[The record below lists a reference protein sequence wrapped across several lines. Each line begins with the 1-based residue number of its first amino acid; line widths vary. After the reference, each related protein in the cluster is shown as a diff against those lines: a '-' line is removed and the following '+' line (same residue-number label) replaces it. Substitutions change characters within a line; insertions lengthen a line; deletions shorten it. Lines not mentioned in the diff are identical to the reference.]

1 MVGLFGLTPASL
13 VSLIMQASRLQI
25 LLTILAGIF
34 LLGTVL
40 IFAVFAVAPDTAVIY
55 RPFLLTSFIVA
66 IFVSLVCIAWLL
78 RGLLRP
84 YSQLVGEAKRAP
96 VAHSGKPQN
105 EAAFVLETF
114 QTVIAQLQAQ
124 QLELKRLSDQ
134 ASQRADS
141 AERFSERIVAS
152 MPTGLIAFDAAG
164 HTTVTNAPARAL
176 LANELS
182 ASGEDVRAIFSSV
195 PTLAE
200 MVEACLASGSVF
212 RREEIEAIDGPG
224 QGKRF
229 GATVAPID
237 PASASGSRGALC
249 LITDITEVT
258 RLREQVVLKRNLESL
273 GEMSAG
279 LAHEFK
285 NAMAALH
292 GYAQFL
298 QSVDYDAQGKTAAD
312 ALLQEVR
319 NLSEMTTSFLNFA
332 SPQTLQLEHV
342 SLDEL
347 IQECARDLHSL
358 FDENRVTLVIE
369 GSPSVLPLQPLR
381 LSAESSN
388 TEPHHGDTANVGERG
403 TSPTVREG
411 SSEPHGQPALLEIQA
426 DTRMLR
432 QALLNL
438 LRNAAEAIPKDKPV
452 RRVTVRTST
461 EVGQDKQWATI
472 SIQDTGDGIAVA
484 DSQKI
489 FIPFFT
495 TKTGGHGIGLALAHR
510 VITEHGGTLTVANA
524 PEGGAIF
531 TIRLPK

>member
-1 MVGLFGLTPASL
+1 
-13 VSLIMQASRLQI
+13 MQSSRLQV
-25 LLTILAGIF
+25 LLTIFAGIF

-40 IFAVFAVAPDTAVIY
+40 IFAVFAVAPGTAVVY
-55 RPFLLTSFIVA
+55 RPFLLTAFVVALFI
-66 IFVSLVCIAWLL
+66 SLVCIAWLL

-84 YSQLVGEAKRAP
+84 YSQLVGEARRAP

-114 QTVIAQLQAQ
+114 QSVIAQLQDQ
-124 QLELKRLSDQ
+124 QDELQRLSDQ

-141 AERFSERIVAS
+141 AERFSDRIVAS
-152 MPTGLIAFDAAG
+152 MPTGLIAFDSAG
-164 HTTVTNAPARAL
+164 HTTVTNAPLRGL
-176 LANELS
+176 LAHEPS
-182 ASGEDVRAIFSSV
+182 ASGEHFRTVFASI
-195 PTLAE
+195 PALAA
-200 MVEACLASGSVF
+200 MVESCLASGRVF
-212 RREEIEAIDGPG
+212 RREEIVAVNGSG
-224 QGKRF
+224 QGQRF

-237 PASASGSRGALC
+237 PVAESGSRGALC

-258 RLREQVVLKRNLESL
+258 RLREQVALKRNLESL

-298 QSVDYDAQGKTAAD
+298 QSIDHDEQGKTAAEG
-312 ALLQEVR
+312 LLQEVR

-332 SPQTLQLEHV
+332 RPQPLQLEDV
-342 SLDEL
+342 SLDEM
-347 IQECARDLHSL
+347 IDECARELGPL
-358 FDENRVTLVIE
+358 FDSRGVEFAIE
-369 GSPSVLPLQPLR
+369 GS
-381 LSAESSN
+381 SAAEAHLKDIGPASQ
-388 TEPHHGDTANVGERG
+388 RG
-403 TSPTVREG
+403 SSPTVREG
-411 SSEPHGQPALLEIQA
+411 SSASGGQGLEIQA

-438 LRNAAEAIPKDKPV
+438 LRNAAEAIPRDNPV
-452 RRVTVRTST
+452 RRVTIRRFIET
-461 EVGQDKQWATI
+461 EQGKQWATI
-472 SIQDTGDGIAVA
+472 SIQDTGDGIAAA
-484 DSQKI
+484 DLQRI

-531 TIRLPK
+531 TIRLPQERD